1 MYISVSEVKN
11 FGNIVTNLYKAN
23 HIKALACYRNIF
35 SSVTKL
41 TQWQKEQPT

>member
-23 HIKALACYRNIF
+23 HIQGFSVLPKYF

-41 TQWQKEQPT
+41 T